1 MEFLLFH
8 RPNTTDIVMPN
19 DYSHRHRY
27 AAVRV
32 LFSRMNQCNVNSNE
46 NAKDLLIMQAIL

>member
-1 MEFLLFH
+1 
-8 RPNTTDIVMPN
+8 MPN